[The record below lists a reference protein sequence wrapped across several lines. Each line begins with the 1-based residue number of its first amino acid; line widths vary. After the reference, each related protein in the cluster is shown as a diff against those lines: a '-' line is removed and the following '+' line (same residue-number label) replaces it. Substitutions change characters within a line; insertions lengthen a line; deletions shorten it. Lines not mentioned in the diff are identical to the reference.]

1 MKQADLDGAPCP
13 EGALTTAERE
23 ELPRLR
29 LEIRVLEMERNFAGM
44 AAAFFAK
51 GLGQRA
57 R

>member
-1 MKQADLDGAPCP
+1 VKQADLDGAPCP